1 LRSKVVGNLGIGWN
15 TSLSREK
22 KQKKWGVGNNNDTR
36 LKEGGMDYLRQID
49 DDLRALAVET
59 KQRYPE
65 IHDAIGRALDTSKVM
80 RDHYISD
87 IRRSNE
93 KDAALSRSSDV
104 SAPYILLCNYADA
117 SSK

>member
-1 LRSKVVGNLGIGWN
+1 
-15 TSLSREK
+15 
-22 KQKKWGVGNNNDTR
+22 
-36 LKEGGMDYLRQID
+36 MDYLRQID